1 MSIRIGV
8 ANYAGFYQFL
18 EKLRPELPADV
29 ELVVLNDLFSE
40 LEKSVRR
47 IEAEGSVDIFVAS
60 GGNADYLR
68 RYLKTIPLVDV
79 KVTGFD
85 ILNAVCEASAYSR
98 NIAVIT
104 HSPIPQLDHIQ
115 DALCVQLRPLVYQT
129 PEELSMLL
137 QSLSAEGIRDVIG
150 TALVLEQAK
159 MMDMRGHFI
168 WSLDGV
174 RTAIG
179 TAIQMARQKKA
190 LQEKARTLDY
200 LMDYSAE
207 GIIITD
213 KHGIITQYN
222 SSAERII
229 GRSRKNVIGRHCEE
243 VLPNTQLHTVMRE
256 KRAQFNRIQ
265 DLGNVKIVTNRS
277 PIICE
282 KEVIGSLATF
292 FSTSTIKQA
301 GESIRRSQD
310 FSGYLA
316 KANFSDLKT
325 QSPQFAAVQTRAER
339 YARSSSTIL
348 IFGATGTGKE
358 TFAQCL
364 HNASPRKNEPFV
376 RVNCAAIPAAM
387 LEGELFGYEESS
399 GGNRRSGKTGSLE
412 LAHQGTLFLDE
423 IGDIPLK
430 IQARLLSA
438 MEEKQFFRLGGDKP
452 VPVDIRIIAATN
464 RDLRAMVRE
473 GTFRE
478 DLYFRINVLELRLP
492 SLSERKCDI
501 PALARDFV
509 QECRGDLT
517 RQEVDTLCACPR
529 FLEYDWPGN
538 IRELHNVIERFCVNY
553 TPGEDIP
560 RSVAQAL
567 TFENFSSLPDAV
579 SSGRRE
585 LEEAL
590 RLADGSRSAAAQIL
604 GISRT
609 TLWRKMREFGMTE
622 ALSQENIKQV

>member
-68 RYLKTIPLVDV
+68 RYLKTIPLVNV

-104 HSPIPQLDHIQ
+104 HSPIPQLEQIQ
-115 DALCVQLRPLVYQT
+115 NALNVQLRPLVYQT
-129 PEELSMLL
+129 PEELSVLL
-137 QSLSAEGIRDVIG
+137 QSLSAEGLRDVIG

-174 RTAIG
+174 RTAIE

-213 KHGIITQYN
+213 RHGIITQYN

-301 GESIRRSQD
+301 GESIRRSQN

-316 KANFSDLKT
+316 KSNFSDLRT
-325 QSPQFAAVQTRAER
+325 QSPQFAAVRARAER

-399 GGNRRSGKTGSLE
+399 GGNRRNGKTGSLE

-501 PALARDFV
+501 PALVRNFV

-560 RSVAQAL
+560 HSVAQAL

-579 SSGRRE
+579 PSGRQE

-622 ALSQENIKQV
+622 ALSQESIKQV

>member
-29 ELVVLNDLFSE
+29 ELVVLNDLFTE

-47 IEAEGSVDIFVAS
+47 IEADGSVDIFVAS

-104 HSPIPQLDHIQ
+104 HSPIAQLEQMQH
-115 DALCVQLRPLVYQT
+115 ALNVQLRPLVYQT

-137 QSLSAEGIRDVIG
+137 QSLCTEGIRDVIG

-159 MMDMRGHFI
+159 MLDMRGHFI

-174 RTAIG
+174 RTAVE

-229 GRSRKNVIGRHCEE
+229 GRSRKNVIGHHCEE

-301 GESIRRSQD
+301 GESIRRSQN

-316 KANFSDLKT
+316 KASFSDLKT
-325 QSPQFAAVQTRAER
+325 RSPQFAAIQAQAER
-339 YARSSSTIL
+339 YARSSSTVL

-387 LEGELFGYEESS
+387 LEGELFGYEESP
-399 GGNRRSGKTGSLE
+399 GGSRRSGKTGSLE

-423 IGDIPLK
+423 IGDLPLK

-438 MEEKQFFRLGGDKP
+438 IEEKQFFRLGGDKP

-492 SLSERKCDI
+492 GLNQRKCDI
-501 PALARDFV
+501 PDLVRDFV
-509 QECRGDLT
+509 QESRGDLT

-553 TPGEDIP
+553 TPGEDIS

-567 TFENFSSLPDAV
+567 TFENFDAPAQSDAV
-579 SSGRRE
+579 PPERQE

-590 RLADGSRSAAAQIL
+590 RLSGGSRTAAARIL

-609 TLWRKMREFGMTE
+609 TLWRKMREFGM
-622 ALSQENIKQV
+622 ADSLPQV

>member
-8 ANYAGFYQFL
+8 ANYAGFHQFL
-18 EKLRPELPADV
+18 DKLRPELPPDV

-40 LEKSVRR
+40 LERSARR
-47 IEAEGSVDIFVAS
+47 IEADGSVDIFVAS
-60 GGNADYLR
+60 GGNAEYLE
-68 RYLKTIPLVDV
+68 RYLKTIPLVHV

-85 ILNAVCEASAYSR
+85 ILNAICEARAYSS

-104 HSPIPQLDHIQ
+104 HSPIPQLEQIQ
-115 DALCVQLRPLVYQT
+115 DALNVQLRPLVYQA
-129 PEELSMLL
+129 PEDLSVIL
-137 QSLSAEGIRDVIG
+137 QSLYAEGIRDVIG

-159 MMDMRGHFI
+159 MLDMRGHFI

-174 RTAIG
+174 RSAVE

-229 GRSRKNVIGRHCEE
+229 GRNRKNVIGKHCEE

-277 PIICE
+277 PIVCE

-301 GESIRRSQD
+301 GESIRRSQN

-316 KANFSDLKT
+316 KANFSDIKT
-325 QSPQFAAVQTRAER
+325 QSPQFAAVQAQAQR

-348 IFGATGTGKE
+348 IYGATGTGKE

-376 RVNCAAIPAAM
+376 RVNCAAIPAGM
-387 LEGELFGYEESS
+387 LEGELFGYEETST
-399 GGNRRSGKTGSLE
+399 GNRRSGKTGFLE

-438 MEEKQFFRLGGDKP
+438 LEEKQFFRLGGDKP

-492 SLSERKCDI
+492 NLSQRKCDI
-501 PALARDFV
+501 PALVRDFV
-509 QECRGDLT
+509 QEGRSDLS

-553 TPGEDIP
+553 VPGEDIS
-560 RSVAQAL
+560 RSIAQAL
-567 TFENFSSLPDAV
+567 TFENFSTLSRQPDAI
-579 SSGRRE
+579 SQERHE

-590 RLADGSRSAAAQIL
+590 RLANGSRSAAAQIL

-609 TLWRKMREFGMTE
+609 TLWRKMRELGLTE
-622 ALSQENIKQV
+622 TLP